1 MSGRTHAPRRMR
13 SRLWLAVAG
22 LGAALAAGAA
32 MPAAESAAG
41 DAEGYI
47 SGVVESAAGP
57 EAGVW
62 VIAETGDL
70 GTKFVKIVVTDDDG
84 RFVLPQLPDA
94 TYDVWVRG
102 YGLVDSAKVQL
113 APPLDDAAL
122 EAVVAPD
129 EAAAAEYYPG
139 NYWYSLIEPPAPS
152 EFPGTGPAGNGISP
166 AMKSQAAWVDNMKQG
181 CQLCHQLGNTATR
194 VVQRRDDFDSAAE
207 AWDHRVQTGQRGNQM
222 SAAMDRFG
230 RERGVA
236 MFADWTERIAA
247 GELPP
252 RPPRPKGMER
262 NLVVTL
268 WDWGTDSS
276 FIHDEIT
283 TDKRNPTLNGGGPV
297 YGVSAGHGTLTVVD
311 PNENTAVELKIPVRP
326 EDQDSVTSRFPQM
339 QVEPSYYW
347 GEQLLWGRGGPDGHE
362 NASDPHNPMMD
373 GQGRVWM
380 TSKVRNRPNP
390 DWCREGSSN
399 KFAEYWPID
408 ASGRQAS
415 YYDPET
421 GSFELIDTCYGTH
434 HLQFGED
441 ANDTLW
447 FSGDGNVIGWI
458 DTKGYD
464 ATGDEQASQGWC
476 PTVIDTNGDGVI
488 TKPWNEPGQ
497 EDHDPARDT
506 RINGFGYG
514 IIASSIDE
522 SVWITRTG
530 PFPGRLVRLDRGDN
544 PPASCIAEVYE
555 PPSIENPALD
565 PAQTGSAPRGIDV
578 DRNGVIWTALSGS
591 SHMASFDRRKC
602 AVTGGPEAT
611 GQHCPEGW
619 TLYPV
624 PGPQMKGVET
634 PGSADFHY
642 YSWVDQYNTL
652 GLGAN
657 MPIAN
662 GSTSDSL
669 LVLDPDSGEW
679 TILRVPYPMAFYSRG
694 LDGRIDDP
702 DAGWKGRGLWANYGS
717 NYIWH
722 TEGGKGTRSK
732 MVHFQLR
739 PDPLAR

>member
-1 MSGRTHAPRRMR
+1 MSGRTYAPRRRR
-13 SRLWLAVAG
+13 SRPWLAVA
-22 LGAALAAGAA
+22 LVGAALAVGTA
-32 MPAAESAAG
+32 MPAAE
-41 DAEGYI
+41 DPEGYI
-47 SGVVESAAGP
+47 SGVVESSAGP

-62 VIAETGDL
+62 VIAETDDL
-70 GTKFVKIVVTDDDG
+70 DTKLAKIVVTDDDG

-102 YGLVDSAKVQL
+102 YGLVDSEKVQL
-113 APPLDDAAL
+113 SPPLDDVAL

-129 EAAAAEYYPG
+129 ERAAAQYYPG

-152 EFPGTGPAGNGISP
+152 EFPGTGPEGNGISP
-166 AMKSQAAWVDNMKQG
+166 ALKSQAAWVDNMKQG

-194 VVQRRDDFDSAAE
+194 VVQHRDDFDSAAE

-230 RERGVA
+230 RARGVA
-236 MFADWTERIAA
+236 MFADWTERIAT

-252 RPPRPKGMER
+252 RPPRPEGIER

-311 PNENTAVELKIPVRP
+311 PNDNTAVELKIPVRP

-339 QVEPSYYW
+339 QVQPSYYW
-347 GEQLLWGRGGPDGHE
+347 GEQLLWGRGGSDGHE

-373 GQGRVWM
+373 AQGRVWM

-399 KFAEYWPID
+399 KYAEYWPID

-421 GSFELIDTCYGTH
+421 GWFELIDTCYGTH

-447 FSGDGNVIGWI
+447 FSGDTNTIGWI
-458 DTKGYD
+458 DTKLYD
-464 ATGDEQASQGWC
+464 ETGDEQLSQGWC
-476 PTVIDTNGDGVI
+476 PTVIDTNGDGRI
-488 TKPWNEPGQ
+488 TKPWNESGQ
-497 EDHDPARDT
+497 EEHDPARDT
-506 RINGFGYG
+506 RLNGFGYG
-514 IIASSIDE
+514 IIASSIDD

-530 PFPGRLVRLDRGDN
+530 PFPGRLVRLERGDN

-555 PPSIENPALD
+555 PPSIENPDLD

-602 AVTGGPEAT
+602 RVTSGPEAT

-652 GLGAN
+652 GLGEN

-662 GSTSDSL
+662 GSTSDAL

-717 NYIWH
+717 NYIWQ

-732 MVHFQLR
+732 MVRFQLR
-739 PDPLAR
+739 PDPLTR